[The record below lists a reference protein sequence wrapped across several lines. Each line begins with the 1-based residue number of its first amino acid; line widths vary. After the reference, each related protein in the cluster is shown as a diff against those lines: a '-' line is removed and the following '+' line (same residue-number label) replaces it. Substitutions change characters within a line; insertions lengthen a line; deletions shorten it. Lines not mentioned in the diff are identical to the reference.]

1 MGLVCRYIRTVV
13 EMAWCWRG
21 TVAGLSLDEVRYGQ
35 YSLES
40 STLLPDR
47 RWVPS
52 PLCWSWM
59 RMKHLVRTI
68 MVSSYCTL
76 ARDEYNWEPGEQ
88 SILYCMRNLDA
99 RCESEST
106 GTSMYMMTAPDQGW
120 LRGGAGTF
128 CVPAWRRRKSTWI
141 LSFSTCQHYLTHTHA
156 RIRWCLILIDAV
168 THYNLNIV
176 LLLYLPSSKVASVLV
191 LHVHCFQQYSTYQFW
206 IYCRIRDWFCGS
218 NSWWYSALSY
228 QNSVWKRFSSRSV
241 AGSLQSS
248 ILNILKHGYIE
259 KFKLPYCLIR
269 YLIRTFFFSCKT

>member
-1 MGLVCRYIRTVV
+1 
-13 EMAWCWRG
+13 MAWRWSG

-106 GTSMYMMTAPDQGW
+106 GTSLYMMTAPDQGW
-120 LRGGAGTF
+120 SRGGAGTL
-128 CVPAWRRRKSTWI
+128 CVPARRRRESTLI
-141 LSFSTCQHYLTHTHA
+141 LSFSTWSTSLDTHT
-156 RIRWCLILIDAV
+156 RKDPLMSDSDWCSNSLQLQHCLTTIFIKFKSSYA
-168 THYNLNIV
+168 HGV
-176 LLLYLPSSKVASVLV
+176 LL
-191 LHVHCFQQYSTYQFW
+191 HCFQQ
-206 IYCRIRDWFCGS
+206 
-218 NSWWYSALSY
+218 
-228 QNSVWKRFSSRSV
+228 
-241 AGSLQSS
+241 
-248 ILNILKHGYIE
+248 
-259 KFKLPYCLIR
+259 
-269 YLIRTFFFSCKT
+269 